1 MYLLIIIQLYLIT
14 KDDRINEN
22 IIETI
27 LRKVEDDTNLEY
39 KTS

>member
-1 MYLLIIIQLYLIT
+1 MLLIQLYQVT
-14 KDDRINEN
+14 KDDRINER

-39 KTS
+39 NTS